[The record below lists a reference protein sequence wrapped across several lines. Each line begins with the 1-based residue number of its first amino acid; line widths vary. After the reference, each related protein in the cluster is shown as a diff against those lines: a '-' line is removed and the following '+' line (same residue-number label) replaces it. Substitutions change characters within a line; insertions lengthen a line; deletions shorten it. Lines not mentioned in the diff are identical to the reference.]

1 MSVRVSVVGAYGV
14 GLTFDLDVVPEAGE
28 TVSCRSFVQHHGG
41 KGSNQAVAAA
51 RLGAMVSLQTALGDD
66 AFGEGARSLWERE
79 GVAAAALVCAGTP
92 TMVGAILVEPDGEN
106 RIVIAPGALERFT
119 PEHLDASL
127 IFGSDV
133 LLVQLEI
140 PLATA
145 AQALAMARRAGVR
158 SVLNPAP
165 APAVPDVVGLVSSA
179 DIVTPNLREA
189 RRLLG
194 GVTAPGDQ
202 LAARLARSTGGTVVL
217 TAGASGAYVAHDG
230 ALTHVEAL
238 PVDPIVDS
246 TGAGDAFSAALGV
259 ALADGADPI
268 EAARFATRAAAHCVS
283 VPGVI
288 PGLPRREDLE
298 HQ

>member
-1 MSVRVSVVGAYGV
+1 M
-14 GLTFDLDVVPEAGE
+14 
-28 TVSCRSFVQHHGG
+28 
-41 KGSNQAVAAA
+41 
-51 RLGAMVSLQTALGDD
+51 
-66 AFGEGARSLWERE
+66 
-79 GVAAAALVCAGTP
+79 
-92 TMVGAILVEPDGEN
+92 
-106 RIVIAPGALERFT
+106 
-119 PEHLDASL
+119 
-127 IFGSDV
+127 
-133 LLVQLEI
+133 
-140 PLATA
+140 
-145 AQALAMARRAGVR
+145 
-158 SVLNPAP
+158 
-165 APAVPDVVGLVSSA
+165 
-179 DIVTPNLREA
+179 
-189 RRLLG
+189 
-194 GVTAPGDQ
+194 
-202 LAARLARSTGGTVVL
+202 L